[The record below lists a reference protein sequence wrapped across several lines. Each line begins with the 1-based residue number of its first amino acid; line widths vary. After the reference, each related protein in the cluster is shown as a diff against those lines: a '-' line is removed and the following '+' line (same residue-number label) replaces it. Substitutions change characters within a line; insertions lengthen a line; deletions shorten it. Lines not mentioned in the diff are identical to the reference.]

1 MADNGRYDLIVIGAG
16 PGGYV
21 AAIRAA
27 QLGMTVACVEKA
39 DALGG
44 TCLRIGCIPS
54 KALLDSTEY
63 YAQAVEHFAD
73 HGIQVDGLGID
84 VPTMLKRKDKVVK
97 GLTGGVAGL
106 FKKHK
111 IERVNGAAR
120 LMDANT
126 VEVDG
131 DDAGT
136 LTADHVIVATGSS
149 PIELGALPFDGERI
163 VGSTEA
169 LDFSSVPER
178 LLVVGGGYI
187 GLEMGSVW
195 SRLGSE
201 VIVVEMTDQILPG
214 VDPDLAEPLHKAL
227 KKQGLDIR
235 LNTKASEATVGD
247 DGVELT
253 LESDDGETGTETVDR
268 VLVAVGR
275 RPHTDDL
282 GLDDVGVDL
291 DEVGHIVVDERYRT
305 SVDGVYAIGD
315 VTGRGPMLAHV
326 AEEEAIAC
334 VERIA
339 GQAGHVNYEAI
350 PAAVYTHPELAWVG
364 KFQSQCEDQGIE
376 INVGKFPFQANG
388 RARAFG
394 ESDGLVKIVA
404 DAETDRVLG
413 VGILGP
419 RASDIISECV
429 VAMEFGASAEDIA
442 RTCHAHPTFP
452 EAIKEAALDV
462 DGRVIHT

>member
-1 MADNGRYDLIVIGAG
+1 MAENRQYDLIVIGAG

-21 AAIRAA
+21 ASIRAA
-27 QLGMTVACVEKA
+27 QLGLSVACVDKA

-54 KALLDSTEY
+54 KALLDSSEY
-63 YAQAVEHFAD
+63 FSLAQHQFVD
-73 HGIQVDGLGID
+73 HGIKLDGLEID
-84 VPTMLKRKDKVVK
+84 VPAMIGRKDKVVK
-97 GLTGGVAGL
+97 GLTQGVAGL

-111 IERVNGAAR
+111 IERLTGTAR
-120 LMDANT
+120 LTDAHT

-131 DDAGT
+131 DDAGS

-149 PIELGALPFDGERI
+149 PVELSELPFDGERI
-163 VGSTEA
+163 VRSTEA
-169 LDFSSVPER
+169 LDFEVVPER

-201 VIVVEMTDQILPG
+201 VVVAEMTDQILPG
-214 VDPDLAEPLHKAL
+214 VDPDLAGPLHKAL
-227 KKQGLDIR
+227 TKQGLDIR
-235 LNTKASEATVGD
+235 LQTEATKATVQD

-253 LESDDGETGTETVDR
+253 LASEDGERQSETVNR
-268 VLVAVGR
+268 VLVACGR
-275 RPHTDDL
+275 RPHTDGL
-282 GLDDVGVDL
+282 GLDELGVEL
-291 DEVGHIVVDERYRT
+291 DEAGHVVVDEDYQT
-305 SVDGVYAIGD
+305 SVDGVHAIGD
-315 VTGRGPMLAHV
+315 VIDRGPMLAHV
-326 AEEEAIAC
+326 AEEEGIAC

-364 KFQSQCEDQGIE
+364 KFESQCEAEGIDVE
-376 INVGKFPFQANG
+376 VGTFPFQANG

-394 ESDGLVKIVA
+394 ESSGLVKVVA

-429 VAMEFGASAEDIA
+429 MAMEFGASAEDIA